1 MRKEVDSSKKDIES
15 MRTFLVALLV
25 FGFCVSSLSTSIA
38 QTPVDPSRYA
48 PCQTTLACSA
58 GPGGGRSYGPG
69 GGLSYGPGGGLSY
82 GPGGGLSYGPGGGLS
97 YGPGGGLSMDN
108 SYKGPWSPC
117 LTGVLGVEWNRQN
130 NCP

>member
-58 GPGGGRSYGPG
+58 GLGG
-69 GGLSYGPGGGLSY
+69 
-82 GPGGGLSYGPGGGLS
+82 
-97 YGPGGGLSMDN
+97 M
-108 SYKGPWSPC
+108 
-117 LTGVLGVEWNRQN
+117 VEQRWEKRQLLW
-130 NCP
+130 CSKLQLIA